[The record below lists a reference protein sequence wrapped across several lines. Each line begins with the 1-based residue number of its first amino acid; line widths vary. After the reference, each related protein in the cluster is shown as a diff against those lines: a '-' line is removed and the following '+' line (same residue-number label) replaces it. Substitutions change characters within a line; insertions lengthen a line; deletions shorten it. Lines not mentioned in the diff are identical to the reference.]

1 MKREYYAAS
10 IDDFLSDAPEYI
22 LGQLLINSE
31 FETTDLQKNA
41 WRREIE
47 ILREQLCDFTD
58 GEVAFE
64 YTIPR
69 IGHRIDVVC
78 IIRGIIFLLEFKVG
92 DKAYKKATDDQVVDY
107 ALDLKYFHESSQ
119 NRYIVPISVSTEAP
133 NTENHICFTE
143 DHIAEVLHS
152 NRKTIT
158 STIAAI
164 LGTVSDSPLSMT
176 TWSNSRYAPTPTII
190 EAAQALYRNHSVDD
204 ISRNDAGA
212 QNLTE
217 TTAAISR
224 IIDDCKS
231 NGRKAICFVTGVPGA
246 GKTLAGLNIANS
258 RHRFE
263 ADEHAVFLSGNGP
276 LVDVLQVAL
285 AKDCAK
291 RKGITIAEAK
301 RRTKTFIQIIHKF
314 RDDALTTE
322 QPPVEKV
329 AIFDEAQRA
338 WDEANLTE
346 FMRRKKGI
354 ADFGQSEP
362 ECLIHI
368 MDRHKDWATIVCL
381 VGGGQEIYSGEAGI
395 EDWFRTLKKDYP
407 DWDVYLSDK
416 MTDSEYTGK
425 TSVDQLLGGHD
436 YTIEPSLHLGV
447 SLRSF
452 RSEKLAAFTK
462 ALLDNHAEQ
471 AVALYSEFCDK
482 YPIVITRDFD
492 KAKEWVRKKARGSE
506 RYGLL
511 ASSEG
516 KRLRG
521 VGIWVPSDINHVAWF
536 LNGKNNV
543 DSSYYL
549 EVAAS
554 EFKVQ
559 GLEIDYGLLAW
570 DADLRRAN
578 GDFDFYRFRGTCWNH
593 INVEQRQKY
602 LKNAYRVL
610 LTRAR
615 QGMVIYVPQG
625 VAPEDDPTRNYLYYD
640 AIYEYLKKCGIKDL

>member
-1 MKREYYAAS
+1 MKREYYTAS
-10 IDDFLSDAPEYI
+10 IADFLSDDPEYV
-22 LGQLLINSE
+22 LGQLLINGE

-47 ILREQLCDFTD
+47 ILQSQLYDFPD
-58 GEVAFE
+58 GEIAFE

-92 DKAYKKATDDQVVDY
+92 DKVYKKATDDQVVDY
-107 ALDLKYFHESSQ
+107 ALDLKYFHEASQ

-133 NTENHICFTE
+133 NAENRIFFME
-143 DHIAEVLHS
+143 DQIAEVLHS
-152 NRKTIT
+152 NKKTIS
-158 STIAAI
+158 STITTI
-164 LGTVSDSPLSMT
+164 LGTASDASLSMT
-176 TWSNSRYAPTPTII
+176 AWGNSRYAPTPTII

-224 IIDDCKS
+224 IIDDCKV

-258 RHRFE
+258 RHQFE
-263 ADEHAVFLSGNGP
+263 ANEHAVFLSGNGP
-276 LVDVLQVAL
+276 LVDVLQAAL
-285 AKDCAK
+285 AKDCAM
-291 RKGITIAEAK
+291 REGITVAEAK
-301 RRTKTFIQIIHKF
+301 RRTKAFVQIIHKF
-314 RDDALTTE
+314 RDEALMTE
-322 QPPVEKV
+322 QPPTEKV
-329 AIFDEAQRA
+329 VIFDEAQRA

-354 ADFGQSEP
+354 ADFDQSEP
-362 ECLIHI
+362 EFLIHI

-381 VGGGQEIYSGEAGI
+381 VGGGQEIYTGEAGI

-416 MTDSEYTGK
+416 MTDSEYIGK
-425 TSVDQLLGGHD
+425 SSVDQLLGGRD
-436 YTIEPSLHLGV
+436 YTVEPSLHLGV

-471 AVALYSEFCDK
+471 AAAVYSEFCEK
-482 YPIVITRDFD
+482 YPIVITRNFD
-492 KAKEWVRKKARGSE
+492 KAKGWVRKKARGTE

-521 VGIWVPSDINHVAWF
+521 AGIWVPSEINHVGWF
-536 LNGKNNV
+536 LNGKDNV

-570 DADLRRAN
+570 DADLRRSN

-593 INVEQRQKY
+593 INIEKRQKY

-625 VAPEDDPTRNYLYYD
+625 VPSEDDPTRNYIYYD
-640 AIYEYLKKCGIKDL
+640 EIYEYLKKCGIKDL

>member
-1 MKREYYAAS
+1 MKREYYTAS
-10 IDDFLSDAPEYI
+10 IADFLSDDPEYV
-22 LGQLLINSE
+22 LGQLLINDE

-47 ILREQLCDFTD
+47 ILQSQLYDFPD
-58 GEVAFE
+58 GEIAFE

-92 DKAYKKATDDQVVDY
+92 DKVYKKATDDQVVDY
-107 ALDLKYFHESSQ
+107 ALDLKYFHEASQ

-133 NTENHICFTE
+133 NAENRIFFME
-143 DHIAEVLHS
+143 DQIAEVLHS
-152 NRKTIT
+152 NKKTIS
-158 STIAAI
+158 STITTI
-164 LGTVSDSPLSMT
+164 LGTASDVSLSMT
-176 TWSNSRYAPTPTII
+176 AWGNSRYAPTPTII

-224 IIDDCKS
+224 IIDDCKV

-258 RHRFE
+258 RHQFE
-263 ADEHAVFLSGNGP
+263 ANEHAVFLSGNGP
-276 LVDVLQVAL
+276 LVDVLQAAL
-285 AKDCAK
+285 AKDCAM
-291 RKGITIAEAK
+291 REGITVAEAK
-301 RRTKTFIQIIHKF
+301 RRTKAFVQIIHKF
-314 RDDALTTE
+314 RDEALMTE
-322 QPPVEKV
+322 QPPTEKV
-329 AIFDEAQRA
+329 VIFDEAQRA

-354 ADFGQSEP
+354 ADFDQSEP
-362 ECLIHI
+362 EFLIHI

-381 VGGGQEIYSGEAGI
+381 VGGGQEIYTGEAGI

-416 MTDSEYTGK
+416 MTDSEYIGK
-425 TSVDQLLGGHD
+425 SSVDQLLGGRD
-436 YTIEPSLHLGV
+436 YTVEPSLHLGV

-471 AVALYSEFCDK
+471 AAAVYSEFCEK
-482 YPIVITRDFD
+482 YPIVITHNFD
-492 KAKEWVRKKARGSE
+492 KAKGWVRKKARGTE

-521 VGIWVPSDINHVAWF
+521 AGIWVPSEINHVGWF
-536 LNGKNNV
+536 LNGKDNV

-570 DADLRRAN
+570 DADLRRSN

-593 INVEQRQKY
+593 INIEKRQKY

-625 VAPEDDPTRNYLYYD
+625 VPSEDDPTRNYIYYD
-640 AIYEYLKKCGIKDL
+640 EIYEYLKKCGIKDL

>member
-1 MKREYYAAS
+1 MKREYYTAS
-10 IDDFLSDAPEYI
+10 IADFLSDDPEYV
-22 LGQLLINSE
+22 LGQLLINDE

-47 ILREQLCDFTD
+47 ILQSQLYDFPD
-58 GEVAFE
+58 GEIAFE

-92 DKAYKKATDDQVVDY
+92 DKVYKKATDDQVVDY
-107 ALDLKYFHESSQ
+107 ALDLKYFHEASQ

-133 NTENHICFTE
+133 NAENRIFFME
-143 DHIAEVLHS
+143 DQIAEVLHS
-152 NRKTIT
+152 NKKTIS
-158 STIAAI
+158 STITTI
-164 LGTVSDSPLSMT
+164 LGTASDVSLSMT
-176 TWSNSRYAPTPTII
+176 AWGNSRYAPTPTII

-224 IIDDCKS
+224 IIDDCKV

-258 RHRFE
+258 RHQFE
-263 ADEHAVFLSGNGP
+263 ANEHAVFLSGNGP
-276 LVDVLQVAL
+276 LVDVLQAAL
-285 AKDCAK
+285 AKDCAM
-291 RKGITIAEAK
+291 REGITVAEAK
-301 RRTKTFIQIIHKF
+301 RRTKAFVQIIHKF
-314 RDDALTTE
+314 RDEALMTE
-322 QPPVEKV
+322 QPPTEKV
-329 AIFDEAQRA
+329 VIFDEAQRA

-354 ADFGQSEP
+354 ADFDQSEP
-362 ECLIHI
+362 EFLIHI

-381 VGGGQEIYSGEAGI
+381 VGGGQEIYTGEAGI

-416 MTDSEYTGK
+416 MTDSEYIGK
-425 TSVDQLLGGHD
+425 SSVDQLLGGRD
-436 YTIEPSLHLGV
+436 YTVEPSLHLGV

-471 AVALYSEFCDK
+471 AAALYSEFCEK
-482 YPIVITRDFD
+482 YPIVISRNFD
-492 KAKEWVRKKARGSE
+492 KAKGWVRKKARGTE

-521 VGIWVPSDINHVAWF
+521 AGIWVPSEINHVGWF
-536 LNGKNNV
+536 LNGKDNV

-570 DADLRRAN
+570 DADLRRSN

-593 INVEQRQKY
+593 INIEKRQKY

-625 VAPEDDPTRNYLYYD
+625 VPSEDDPTRNYIYYD
-640 AIYEYLKKCGIKDL
+640 EIYEYLKKCGIKDL

>member
-1 MKREYYAAS
+1 M
-10 IDDFLSDAPEYI
+10 
-22 LGQLLINSE
+22 
-31 FETTDLQKNA
+31 
-41 WRREIE
+41 
-47 ILREQLCDFTD
+47 
-58 GEVAFE
+58 
-64 YTIPR
+64 
-69 IGHRIDVVC
+69 
-78 IIRGIIFLLEFKVG
+78 
-92 DKAYKKATDDQVVDY
+92 YKKATDDQVVDY
-107 ALDLKYFHESSQ
+107 ALDLKYFHEASQ

-133 NTENHICFTE
+133 NAENRIFFME
-143 DHIAEVLHS
+143 DQIAEVLHS
-152 NRKTIT
+152 NKKTIS
-158 STIAAI
+158 STITTI
-164 LGTVSDSPLSMT
+164 LGTASDVSLSMT
-176 TWSNSRYAPTPTII
+176 AWGNSRYAPTPTII

-224 IIDDCKS
+224 IIDDCKV

-258 RHRFE
+258 RHQFE
-263 ADEHAVFLSGNGP
+263 ANEHAVFLSGNGP
-276 LVDVLQVAL
+276 LVDVLQAAL
-285 AKDCAK
+285 AKDCAM
-291 RKGITIAEAK
+291 REGITVAEAK
-301 RRTKTFIQIIHKF
+301 RRTKAFVQIIHKF
-314 RDDALTTE
+314 RDEALMTE
-322 QPPVEKV
+322 QPPTEKV
-329 AIFDEAQRA
+329 VIFDEAQRA

-354 ADFGQSEP
+354 ADFDQSEP
-362 ECLIHI
+362 EFLIHI

-381 VGGGQEIYSGEAGI
+381 VGGGQEIYTGEAGI

-416 MTDSEYTGK
+416 MTDSEYIGK
-425 TSVDQLLGGHD
+425 SSVDQLLGGRD
-436 YTIEPSLHLGV
+436 YTVEPSLHLGV

-471 AVALYSEFCDK
+471 AAAVYSEFCEK
-482 YPIVITRDFD
+482 YPIVITRNFD
-492 KAKEWVRKKARGSE
+492 KAKGWVRKKARGTE

-521 VGIWVPSDINHVAWF
+521 AGIWVPSEINHVGWF
-536 LNGKNNV
+536 LNGKDNV

-570 DADLRRAN
+570 DADLRRSN

-593 INVEQRQKY
+593 INIEKRQKY

-625 VAPEDDPTRNYLYYD
+625 VPSEDDPTRNYIYYD
-640 AIYEYLKKCGIKDL
+640 EIYEYLKKCGIKDL

>member
-1 MKREYYAAS
+1 MKREYYTAS
-10 IDDFLSDAPEYI
+10 IADFLSDDPEYV
-22 LGQLLINSE
+22 LGQLLINDE

-41 WRREIE
+41 WRSEIE
-47 ILREQLCDFTD
+47 ILQSQLYDFPD
-58 GEVAFE
+58 GEIAFE

-92 DKAYKKATDDQVVDY
+92 DKVYKKATDDQVVDY
-107 ALDLKYFHESSQ
+107 ALDLKYFHEASQ

-133 NTENHICFTE
+133 NAENRIFFME
-143 DHIAEVLHS
+143 DQIAEVLHS
-152 NRKTIT
+152 NKKTIS
-158 STIAAI
+158 STITTI
-164 LGTVSDSPLSMT
+164 LGTASDASLSMT
-176 TWSNSRYAPTPTII
+176 AWGNSRYAPTPTII

-224 IIDDCKS
+224 IIDDCKV

-258 RHRFE
+258 RHQFE
-263 ADEHAVFLSGNGP
+263 ANEHAVFLSGNGP
-276 LVDVLQVAL
+276 LVDVLQAAL
-285 AKDCAK
+285 AKDCAM
-291 RKGITIAEAK
+291 REGITVAEAK
-301 RRTKTFIQIIHKF
+301 RRTKAFVQIIHKF
-314 RDDALTTE
+314 RDEALMTE
-322 QPPVEKV
+322 QPPTEKV
-329 AIFDEAQRA
+329 VIFDEAQRA

-354 ADFGQSEP
+354 ADFDQSEP
-362 ECLIHI
+362 EFLIHI

-381 VGGGQEIYSGEAGI
+381 VGGGQEIYTGEAGI

-416 MTDSEYTGK
+416 MTDSEYIGK
-425 TSVDQLLGGHD
+425 SSVDQLLGGRD
-436 YTIEPSLHLGV
+436 YTVEPSLHLGV

-471 AVALYSEFCDK
+471 AAAVYSEFCEK
-482 YPIVITRDFD
+482 YPIVITRNFD
-492 KAKEWVRKKARGSE
+492 KAKGWVRKKARGTE

-521 VGIWVPSDINHVAWF
+521 AGIWVPSEINHVGWF
-536 LNGKNNV
+536 LNGKDNV

-570 DADLRRAN
+570 DADLRRSN

-593 INVEQRQKY
+593 INIEKRQKY

-625 VAPEDDPTRNYLYYD
+625 VPSEDDPTRNYIYYD
-640 AIYEYLKKCGIKDL
+640 EIYEYLKKCGIKDL

>member
-1 MKREYYAAS
+1 MKREYYTAS
-10 IDDFLSDAPEYI
+10 IADFLSDDPEYV
-22 LGQLLINSE
+22 LGQLLINDE

-41 WRREIE
+41 WRSEIE
-47 ILREQLCDFTD
+47 ILQSQLYDFPD
-58 GEVAFE
+58 GEIAFE

-92 DKAYKKATDDQVVDY
+92 DKVYKKATDDQVVDY
-107 ALDLKYFHESSQ
+107 ALDLKYFHEASQ

-133 NTENHICFTE
+133 NAENRIFFME
-143 DHIAEVLHS
+143 DQIAEVLHS
-152 NRKTIT
+152 NKKTIS
-158 STIAAI
+158 STITTI
-164 LGTVSDSPLSMT
+164 LGTASDASLSMT
-176 TWSNSRYAPTPTII
+176 AWGNSRYAPTPTII

-224 IIDDCKS
+224 IIDDCKV

-258 RHRFE
+258 RHQFE
-263 ADEHAVFLSGNGP
+263 ANEHAVFLSGNGP
-276 LVDVLQVAL
+276 LVDVLQAAL
-285 AKDCAK
+285 AKDCAM
-291 RKGITIAEAK
+291 REGITVAEAK
-301 RRTKTFIQIIHKF
+301 RRTKAFVQIVHKF
-314 RDDALTTE
+314 RDEALMTE
-322 QPPVEKV
+322 QPPTEKV
-329 AIFDEAQRA
+329 VIFDEAQRA

-354 ADFGQSEP
+354 ADFDQSEP
-362 ECLIHI
+362 EFLIHI

-381 VGGGQEIYSGEAGI
+381 VGGGQEIYTGEAGI

-416 MTDSEYTGK
+416 MTDSEYIGK
-425 TSVDQLLGGHD
+425 SSVDQLLGGRD
-436 YTIEPSLHLGV
+436 YTVEPSLHLGV

-471 AVALYSEFCDK
+471 AAAVYSEFCEK
-482 YPIVITRDFD
+482 YPIVITRNFD
-492 KAKEWVRKKARGSE
+492 KAKGWVRKKARGTE

-521 VGIWVPSDINHVAWF
+521 AGIWVPSEINHVGWF
-536 LNGKNNV
+536 LNGKDNV

-570 DADLRRAN
+570 DADLRRSN

-593 INVEQRQKY
+593 INIEKRQKY

-625 VAPEDDPTRNYLYYD
+625 VPSEDDPTRNYIYYD
-640 AIYEYLKKCGIKDL
+640 EIYEYLKKCGIKDL

>member
-1 MKREYYAAS
+1 MKREYYTAS
-10 IDDFLSDAPEYI
+10 IADFLSDDPEYV
-22 LGQLLINSE
+22 LGQLLINDE

-47 ILREQLCDFTD
+47 ILQSQLYDFPD
-58 GEVAFE
+58 GEIAFE

-92 DKAYKKATDDQVVDY
+92 DKVYKKATDDQVVDY
-107 ALDLKYFHESSQ
+107 ALDLKYFHEASQ

-133 NTENHICFTE
+133 NAENRIFFME
-143 DHIAEVLHS
+143 DQIAEVLHS
-152 NRKTIT
+152 NKKTIS
-158 STIAAI
+158 STITTI
-164 LGTVSDSPLSMT
+164 LGTASDASLSMT
-176 TWSNSRYAPTPTII
+176 AWGNSRYAPTPTII

-204 ISRNDAGA
+204 ISRSDAGA

-224 IIDDCKS
+224 IIDDCKV

-258 RHRFE
+258 RHQFE
-263 ADEHAVFLSGNGP
+263 ANEHAVFLSGNGP
-276 LVDVLQVAL
+276 LVDVLQAAL
-285 AKDCAK
+285 AKDCAM
-291 RKGITIAEAK
+291 REGITVAEAK
-301 RRTKTFIQIIHKF
+301 RRTKAFVQIIHKF
-314 RDDALTTE
+314 RDEALMTE
-322 QPPVEKV
+322 QPPTEKV
-329 AIFDEAQRA
+329 VIFDEAQRA

-354 ADFGQSEP
+354 ADFDQSEP
-362 ECLIHI
+362 EFLIHI

-381 VGGGQEIYSGEAGI
+381 VGGGQEIYTGEAGI

-416 MTDSEYTGK
+416 MTDSEYIGK
-425 TSVDQLLGGHD
+425 SSVDQLLGGRD
-436 YTIEPSLHLGV
+436 YTVEPSLHLGV

-471 AVALYSEFCDK
+471 AAAVYSEFCEK
-482 YPIVITRDFD
+482 YPIVITRNFD
-492 KAKEWVRKKARGSE
+492 KAKGWVRKKARGTE

-521 VGIWVPSDINHVAWF
+521 AGIWVPSEINHVGWF
-536 LNGKNNV
+536 LNGKDNV

-570 DADLRRAN
+570 DADLRRSN

-593 INVEQRQKY
+593 INIEKRQKY

-625 VAPEDDPTRNYLYYD
+625 VPSEDDPTRNYIYYD
-640 AIYEYLKKCGIKDL
+640 EIYEYLKKCGIKDL

>member
-1 MKREYYAAS
+1 MS
-10 IDDFLSDAPEYI
+10 
-22 LGQLLINSE
+22 
-31 FETTDLQKNA
+31 
-41 WRREIE
+41 
-47 ILREQLCDFTD
+47 
-58 GEVAFE
+58 
-64 YTIPR
+64 
-69 IGHRIDVVC
+69 

-92 DKAYKKATDDQVVDY
+92 DKVYKKATDDQVVDY
-107 ALDLKYFHESSQ
+107 ALDLKYFHEASQ

-133 NTENHICFTE
+133 NAENRIFFME
-143 DHIAEVLHS
+143 DQIAEVLHS
-152 NRKTIT
+152 NKKTIS
-158 STIAAI
+158 STITTI
-164 LGTVSDSPLSMT
+164 LGTASDASLSMT
-176 TWSNSRYAPTPTII
+176 AWGNSRYAPTPTII

-224 IIDDCKS
+224 IIDDCKV

-258 RHRFE
+258 RHQFE
-263 ADEHAVFLSGNGP
+263 ANEHAVFLSGNGP
-276 LVDVLQVAL
+276 LVDVLQAAL
-285 AKDCAK
+285 AKDCAM
-291 RKGITIAEAK
+291 REGITVAEAK
-301 RRTKTFIQIIHKF
+301 RRTKAFVQIIHKF
-314 RDDALTTE
+314 RDEALMTE
-322 QPPVEKV
+322 QPPTEKV
-329 AIFDEAQRA
+329 VIFDEAQRA

-354 ADFGQSEP
+354 ADFDQSEP
-362 ECLIHI
+362 EFLIHI

-381 VGGGQEIYSGEAGI
+381 VGGGQEIYTGEAGI

-416 MTDSEYTGK
+416 MTDSEYIGK
-425 TSVDQLLGGHD
+425 SSVDQLLGGRD
-436 YTIEPSLHLGV
+436 YTVEPSLHLGV

-471 AVALYSEFCDK
+471 ASAVYSEFCEK
-482 YPIVITRDFD
+482 YPIVITRNFD
-492 KAKEWVRKKARGSE
+492 KAKGWVRKKARGTE

-521 VGIWVPSDINHVAWF
+521 AGIWVPSEINHVGWF
-536 LNGKNNV
+536 LNGKDNV

-570 DADLRRAN
+570 DADLRRSN

-593 INVEQRQKY
+593 INIEKRQKY

-625 VAPEDDPTRNYLYYD
+625 VPSEDDPTRNYIYYD
-640 AIYEYLKKCGIKDL
+640 EIYEYLKKCGIKDL